1 MLLAHQGMCPS
12 SLNETSEGCFVNE
25 GTMAI
30 SARASLGQYIIST
43 PPSSVTLHTEWSV
56 ALPGCSV

>member
-30 SARASLGQYIIST
+30 STRASLGQYIIST
-43 PPSSVTLHTEWSV
+43 PLSSVTLHMEWSV